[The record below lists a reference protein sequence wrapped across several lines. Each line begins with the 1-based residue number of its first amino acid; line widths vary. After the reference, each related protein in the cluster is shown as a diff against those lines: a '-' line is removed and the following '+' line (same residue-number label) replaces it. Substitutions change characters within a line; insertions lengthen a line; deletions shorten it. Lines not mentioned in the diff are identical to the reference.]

1 MAGKVKGKK
10 KTQNENENRVGN
22 GDSSQQRESSS
33 TKNPS
38 EHTSKKT
45 DYDYLEVI
53 QLEHAVTKLVESYNK
68 IIELSPNLVAY
79 NEAVNNQGEVPVQ
92 ILPSLSRYQLKLAAE
107 LKTLHDLEKCPIL
120 KEISD
125 YENDFD
131 NDQKQPILQEI
142 DECDIE
148 KLEKLEHIKREK
160 KEKIDVNVYET
171 LNEKEDVEEEDEG
184 EDSYD
189 PTKAEDPTKTTK
201 WPPKLPEIHDLA
213 IRARVFIHKSTIK
226 DKVYLSGS
234 EMINAHNERLEFLGD
249 SILNSV
255 MTLIIY
261 NKFPDYSEGQLSTL
275 RMNLVSNE
283 QIKQWSIMYHFHER
297 LKTNFDLKDENSN
310 FQNGKLKLYA
320 DVFEAYIGGLM
331 EDDPRNN
338 LPKIRKWLRKL
349 AKPVIEEATHSQI
362 ALEKTDKLDM
372 NAKRQLYSLIGYA
385 SLRLHYVT
393 VKKPTSVDPNS
404 IVECRV
410 GDGTILGTGVGRNIK
425 IAGIRAAESA
435 LRDKKMLDFFAKQ
448 RAAIPRSESVLKD
461 PSQKNKKRKISDTN

>member
-1 MAGKVKGKK
+1 MGSKVAGKK
-10 KTQNENENRVGN
+10 KTQNDNKLDNENG
-22 GDSSQQRESSS
+22 SQQRENIN
-33 TKNPS
+33 TKTLLKGNLKIS
-38 EHTSKKT
+38 NYK
-45 DYDYLEVI
+45 YLEVI

-79 NEAVNNQGEVPVQ
+79 NEAVNNQDRVPVQ

-107 LKTLHDLEKCPIL
+107 LKALHDLKKDAIL
-120 KEISD
+120 TEITD
-125 YENDFD
+125 YENEFD
-131 NDQKQPILQEI
+131 TEQKQPILQEI
-142 DECDIE
+142 SKADVE
-148 KLEKLEHIKREK
+148 KLEKLEQVKREK
-160 KEKIDVNVYET
+160 REKIDVNVYEN
-171 LNEKEDVEEEDEG
+171 LNEKEDEEEDEG

-189 PTKAEDPTKTTK
+189 PTKAGDIVKATK
-201 WPPKLPEIHDLA
+201 WPPKLPEIQDLA

-283 QIKQWSIMYHFHER
+283 QIKQWSIMYNFHEK

-310 FQNGKLKLYA
+310 FQNGKKKMYA

-349 AKPVIEEATHSQI
+349 AKPVIEEATRNQV

-393 VKKPTSVDPNS
+393 VKKPTAVDPNS

-410 GDGTILGTGVGRNIK
+410 GDGTVLGTGVGRNIK
-425 IAGIRAAESA
+425 IAGIRAAENA
-435 LRDKKMLDFFAKQ
+435 LRDKKMLDFYAKQ

-461 PSQKNKKRKISDTN
+461 PSQKNKKRKFSDTS

>member
-1 MAGKVKGKK
+1 MSEKVKGKK
-10 KTQNENENRVGN
+10 KTQIESKLKKGA
-22 GDSSQQRESSS
+22 SSQQLKE
-33 TKNPS
+33 TCIKNGS
-38 EHTSKKT
+38 EDRSRTT

-68 IIELSPNLVAY
+68 IIELSPNLVTY
-79 NEAVNNQGEVPVQ
+79 NEAVDNQDKVPVQ

-107 LKTLHDLEKCPIL
+107 LKTLHDLKKDPIL
-120 KEISD
+120 REISD
-125 YENDFD
+125 YENVFD
-131 NDQKQPILQEI
+131 IEHKQPILQEI
-142 DECDIE
+142 NKSDMEI
-148 KLEKLEHIKREK
+148 LEQIK
-160 KEKIDVNVYET
+160 KEKKDKIDINVYEN
-171 LNEKEDVEEEDEG
+171 LNGKEDEEEEDEG

-189 PTKAEDPTKTTK
+189 PTKTGDITKTTK
-201 WPPKLPEIHDLA
+201 WPPKLPEIQDLA
-213 IRARVFIHKSTIK
+213 IKARVFIHKSTIK

-283 QIKQWSIMYHFHER
+283 QIKQWAIMYKFHEK

-349 AKPVIEEATHSQI
+349 AKPVIEEATHSQV

-393 VKKPTSVDPNS
+393 VKKPTAIDPNS

-410 GDGTILGTGVGRNIK
+410 GDGTVLGTGVGRNIK

-435 LRDKKMLDFFAKQ
+435 LRDKKVLDFYAKQ

-461 PSQKNKKRKISDTN
+461 PSNKNKKRKFSDTD

>member
-1 MAGKVKGKK
+1 MGSKVAGKK
-10 KTQNENENRVGN
+10 KTQNENKGDNSNR
-22 GDSSQQRESSS
+22 SQQQANSSIN
-33 TKNPS
+33 NPLKGKVKVS
-38 EHTSKKT
+38 

-68 IIELSPNLVAY
+68 IIELSPNLVTY
-79 NEAVNNQGEVPVQ
+79 YEAVNNQDKVPVQ

-107 LKTLHDLEKCPIL
+107 LKTLHDLKKDPIL
-120 KEISD
+120 KEISG
-125 YENDFD
+125 YENEFD
-131 NDQKQPILQEI
+131 SEQKQPILREI
-142 DECDIE
+142 SKPDIE
-148 KLEKLEHIKREK
+148 KLEKLEQIRREK
-160 KEKIDVNVYET
+160 RDTADVNVYEN
-171 LNEKEDVEEEDEG
+171 LNTREEDEEEDEG

-189 PTKAEDPTKTTK
+189 PTKAGDVIKAAK
-201 WPPKLPEIHDLA
+201 WPPKLPEIQDLA

-283 QIKQWSIMYHFHER
+283 QIKQWSIMYNFHEK

-349 AKPVIEEATHSQI
+349 AKPVIEEATHSQV

-393 VKKPTSVDPNS
+393 VKKPTAVDPNS

-410 GDGTILGTGVGRNIK
+410 GDGTVLGTGVGRNIK
-425 IAGIRAAESA
+425 IAGIRAAENA
-435 LRDKKMLDFFAKQ
+435 LRDKKMLDFYAKQ

-461 PSQKNKKRKISDTN
+461 PSHKNKKRRISDTS